1 MATTVTY
8 PVVRKLASNANY
20 FTLLDE
26 DVYYSLAGAKSF
38 TIEDEEV
45 YTQDNYRDELSSG
58 FAGGPAAALAVT
70 ESTGGGNFEL
80 PKNNAIIIQSDSYT
94 HTAPRNEKRK
104 RTMMYFWDDIAA
116 TGNVVA
122 CCDYSRFDQFSPGVP
137 KQY

>member
-8 PVVRKLASNANY
+8 PVVRKLASDANY

-58 FAGGPAAALAVT
+58 FAGGPAHGLAVT
-70 ESTGGGNFEL
+70 ESSGGVPFSL
-80 PKNNAIIIQSDSYT
+80 TSNNSIIVQSDSYT

-104 RTMMYFWDDIAA
+104 RTMMYFWNTNNG
-116 TGNVVA
+116 TGDVVA